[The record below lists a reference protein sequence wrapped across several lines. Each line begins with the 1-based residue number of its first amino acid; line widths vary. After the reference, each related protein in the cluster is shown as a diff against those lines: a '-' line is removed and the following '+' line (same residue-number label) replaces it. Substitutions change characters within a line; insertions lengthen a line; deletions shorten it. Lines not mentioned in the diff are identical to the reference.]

1 MIEQRQYA
9 GEGLSLV
16 YDEGEWVIGI
26 KNYKTANDISAL
38 GTLERHNL
46 TDESFVLLE
55 GSCTLLTF
63 DEEHSSLTYC
73 SMEPGSVYTISR
85 GIWHTTVM
93 RRETKMILIERSGTT
108 LANSDLLDLPMEKI
122 REAQQRLTP

>member
-1 MIEQRQYA
+1 MIEQSQYT

-26 KNYKTANDISAL
+26 KNYKAANDISAL
-38 GTLERHNL
+38 RTLERHTL

-55 GSCTLLTF
+55 GSCTLLVY
-63 DEEHSSLTYC
+63 DKERGSLTY
-73 SMEPGSVYTISR
+73 STMEPGSVYTISR

-93 RRETKMILIERSGTT
+93 KPNTKMILIERSGTSMD
-108 LANSDLLDLPMEKI
+108 NSDLLDLPVEKI
-122 REAQQRLTP
+122 REAQKSLAY

>member
-1 MIEQRQYA
+1 MIEQKQYA

-26 KNYKTANDISAL
+26 KNYKAANDISAL

-55 GSCTLLTF
+55 GSCTLLTY
-63 DEEHSSLTYC
+63 DEERSSLTFC
-73 SMEPGSVYTISR
+73 SMEPNSVYTISR

-93 RRETKMILIERSGTT
+93 RPKTKMILIERSGTS
-108 LANSDLLDLPMEKI
+108 LDNSDLLDLPMDKI
-122 REAQQRLTP
+122 REAQKHISP

>member
-26 KNYKTANDISAL
+26 KNYKAANDISAL
-38 GTLERHNL
+38 RTLERHNL

-55 GSCTLLTF
+55 GSCTLLVYDKERGT
-63 DEEHSSLTYC
+63 LTYS
-73 SMEPGSVYTISR
+73 SMEPGSVYTMLTR
-85 GIWHTTVM
+85 HLAHH
-93 RRETKMILIERSGTT
+93 RDETEHENDPHRTQWDVPG
-108 LANSDLLDLPMEKI
+108 
-122 REAQQRLTP
+122 